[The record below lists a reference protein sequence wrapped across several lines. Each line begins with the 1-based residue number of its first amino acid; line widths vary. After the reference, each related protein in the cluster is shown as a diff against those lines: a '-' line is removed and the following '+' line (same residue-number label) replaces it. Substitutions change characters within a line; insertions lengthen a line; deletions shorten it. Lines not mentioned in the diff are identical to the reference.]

1 VRILT
6 RTRTHEEA
14 LRLEPPAPDP
24 TWRGATPQAAYG
36 AGGHAGPA
44 QPQAFV
50 PGQADPQAA
59 YGAGGFG
66 GAGPPRPYVPGQ
78 DPVMPPDPNYSRSGF
93 ITHGHPAYG
102 AHGLPPYGQPDP
114 RPRSG
119 TQPPLAMHPYV
130 PPSVVHRVVG
140 VEAMEAL
147 TRVIRLTR
155 TVVVDNTQDVEVM
168 AVDADTA
175 MVVAI
180 GATSQVMVMGITAF
194 SKRRRHLAFRS
205 WFRSLDHCDTHWAA
219 YE

>member
-1 VRILT
+1 MGSTIRIL
-6 RTRTHEEA
+6 
-14 LRLEPPAPDP
+14 
-24 TWRGATPQAAYG
+24 G
-36 AGGHAGPA
+36 AG
-44 QPQAFV
+44 
-50 PGQADPQAA
+50 
-59 YGAGGFG
+59 
-66 GAGPPRPYVPGQ
+66 R
-78 DPVMPPDPNYSRSGF
+78 SRLWLC
-93 ITHGHPAYG
+93 TRMCH
-102 AHGLPPYGQPDP
+102 
-114 RPRSG
+114 
-119 TQPPLAMHPYV
+119 
-130 PPSVVHRVVG
+130 PSVVHRVVG